1 MATRSHDLVLF
12 GATGFTGGL
21 TAEYLARNAPAKMLS
36 AGRWALAGR
45 SLAKLEAV
53 RERLV
58 RLNPACAG
66 MPLLV
71 ADADDAAA
79 LAEVAQSTKVILTT
93 VGPYLKY
100 GEPLVKACAEAG
112 THYCDLTGEP
122 EFVDSMWLRYHDT
135 AKRSGAKLVHCCGF
149 DSIPHDLGA
158 YFTVLQL
165 PGDNAIRVQGFVN
178 AGGQFSG
185 GTLHS
190 AVNQFSRLAQYA
202 QVKSARQKRDEWPL
216 DRKIGGVH
224 AGVRFIQQLGMW
236 TAPMPTIDPQVVLRS
251 AVALERYGP
260 AFRYGHFIQ
269 LKTLVDV
276 AKLGAGVGAALLG
289 SQVGFLRNKLLA
301 LKQPGDGPSPERRA
315 KSWFKVTFIGE
326 SAGQRVVTSVS
337 GGDPGYGET
346 SKMLAESGL
355 CLAFDKLPAKAGQ
368 LTTAVAMGDALIKRL
383 QKAGIQFKVESV
395 G

>member
-1 MATRSHDLVLF
+1 MTARRYDLVLF

-21 TAEYLARNAPAKMLS
+21 TAEYLARNAPPKMLM
-36 AGRWALAGR
+36 AARWAIAGR
-45 SLAKLEAV
+45 SRSKLEAV
-53 RERLV
+53 RDHLASI
-58 RLNPACAG
+58 NPLCAT
-66 MPLLV
+66 MPLV
-71 ADADDAAA
+71 VTEADDAGA
-79 LAEVAQSTKVILTT
+79 LAEVARSTKVVVST

-122 EFVDSMWLRYHDT
+122 EFVDSMWLKYHET

-165 PGDNAIRVQGFVN
+165 PGDNAIRVQGFVR

-190 AVNQFSRLAQYA
+190 AINQFSRLGAYA
-202 QVKSARQKRDEWPL
+202 KVKSARKKRDEWPL
-216 DRKIGGVH
+216 DRKIGGM
-224 AGVRFIQQLGMW
+224 ATGVRFIKSLGTW

-251 AVALERYGP
+251 AAALERYGP
-260 AFRYGHFIQ
+260 AFRYGHFVQ
-269 LKTLVDV
+269 VDTLGDV
-276 AKLGAGVGAALLG
+276 VKLGAGTGAALVG
-289 SQVGFLRNKLLA
+289 SQVGFLRKKLLA
-301 LKQPGDGPSPERRA
+301 LKQPGDGPSAERRA

-326 SAGQRVVTSVS
+326 SAGQRVVTCVS

-346 SKMLAESGL
+346 AKMLAESGL
-355 CLAFDKLPAKAGQ
+355 CLAFDKLPPKAGQ
-368 LTTAVAMGDALIKRL
+368 LTTVVAMGDALMKRL
-383 QKAGIQFKVESV
+383 QKAGIRFEVLETT
-395 G
+395 

>member
-1 MATRSHDLVLF
+1 MTTRSLDLVLF

-21 TAEYLARNAPAKMLS
+21 TAEYLALHAPKKA
-36 AGRWALAGR
+36 RWAIAGR
-45 SLAKLEAV
+45 SLQKLEAV
-53 RERLV
+53 RAHLAG
-58 RLNPACAG
+58 LNPACAAL
-66 MPLLV
+66 PLLV
-71 ADADDAAA
+71 TEADDAAA
-79 LAEVAQSTKVILTT
+79 LAEIAASTKVIVTT

-122 EFVDSMWLRYHDT
+122 EFVDAMWLKYHDT
-135 AKRSGAKLVHCCGF
+135 AQRSGAKLVHCCGF

-165 PGDNAIRVQGFVN
+165 PGDNAIRVQGFVQ

-202 QVKSARQKRDEWPL
+202 KVKSARRKRDEWPL
-216 DRKIGGVH
+216 DRKIGGVA
-224 AGVRFIQQLGMW
+224 AGVRYLKELGQW

-251 AVALERYGP
+251 AAALERYGP

-269 LKTLVDV
+269 LKTLGGV
-276 AKLGAGVGAALLG
+276 AKLGAGVGAALVG
-289 SQVGFLRNKLLA
+289 SQIKPLRERLLA
-301 LKQPGDGPSPERRA
+301 IKQPGDGPSPERRA

-355 CLAFDKLPAKAGQ
+355 CLAFDRLPPKAGQ
-368 LTTAVAMGDALIKRL
+368 LTTVVAMGDALMKRL
-383 QKAGIQFKVESV
+383 IKAGIQFKVEQ
-395 G
+395 GP

>member
-1 MATRSHDLVLF
+1 MSAMSSRTHDLVLF

-21 TAEYLARNAPAKMLS
+21 TAEYLACNAPKTA
-36 AGRWALAGR
+36 RWAIAGR
-45 SLAKLEAV
+45 SLDKLEAV
-53 RERLV
+53 RTRLAA
-58 RLNPACAG
+58 LNPACAA
-66 MPLLV
+66 MPLLL

-79 LAEVAQSTKVILTT
+79 LADIARSSKVIVTT

-122 EFVDSMWLRYHDT
+122 EFVDAMWLKHHET
-135 AKRSGAKLVHCCGF
+135 AKHTGAKLVHCCGF

-165 PGDNAIRVQGFVN
+165 PAENAIRVQGFVRF
-178 AGGQFSG
+178 GGEFSG

-190 AVNQFSRLAQYA
+190 AVNQFSRLSEYA
-202 QVKSARQKRDEWPL
+202 KVKGARKKRDEWPL
-216 DRKIGGVH
+216 DRKIGGVN
-224 AGVRFIQQLGMW
+224 AGVRFMPELGTW

-251 AVALERYGP
+251 AAALERYGP

-269 LKTLVDV
+269 VKTFGSI
-276 AKLGAGVGAALLG
+276 AKLGAGLGAVLIG

-301 LKQPGDGPSPERRA
+301 MKLPGDGPSPERRA

-346 SKMLAESGL
+346 SKMLAESAL
-355 CLAFDKLPAKAGQ
+355 CLAFDRLPAKSGQ

-383 QKAGIQFKVESV
+383 IKAGLKFEVETA
-395 G
+395 

>member
-1 MATRSHDLVLF
+1 MSTRAYDIVLF

-21 TAEYLARNAPAKMLS
+21 TAEYLAQHGPTKMLS
-36 AGRWALAGR
+36 GARWAIAGR
-45 SLAKLEAV
+45 SRTKLAAV
-53 RERLV
+53 RDHLAS
-58 RLNPACAG
+58 LNPACAA

-71 ADADDAAA
+71 SEADDAAA
-79 LAEVAQSTKVILTT
+79 LAEIARSSKVIIST

-122 EFVDSMWLRYHDT
+122 EFVDAMWLKYHET

-165 PGDNAIRVQGFVN
+165 PAENAIRVQGFVN
-178 AGGQFSG
+178 AGGTFSG

-190 AVNQFSRLAQYA
+190 AINQFSRLGQYA
-202 QVKSARQKRDEWPL
+202 KVKSARKKRDEWPL
-216 DRKIGGVH
+216 DRKIGGIN
-224 AGVRFIQQLGMW
+224 AGVRFLPELGTW

-251 AVALERYGP
+251 AAALERYGP
-260 AFRYGHFIQ
+260 AFRYGHFVQ
-269 LKTLVDV
+269 VKTLASV
-276 AKLGAGVGAALLG
+276 AKLGMGVGAALVG
-289 SQVGFLRNKLLA
+289 SQIGFLRDKLLA
-301 LKQPGDGPSPERRA
+301 LKQPGDGPSAEKRA
-315 KSWFKVTFIGE
+315 KSWFKVTFIGQ
-326 SAGQRVVTSVS
+326 SAGQRVVTCVS

-355 CLAFDKLPAKAGQ
+355 CLAFDKLPPKAGQ
-368 LTTAVAMGDALIKRL
+368 LTTVVAMGDALMARL
-383 QKAGIQFKVESV
+383 QQAGIQFEVLKTA
-395 G
+395 

>member
-1 MATRSHDLVLF
+1 MTSRNYDLVLF

-21 TAEYLARNAPAKMLS
+21 TAEYLAQHAPEKML
-36 AGRWALAGR
+36 ATARWALAGR
-45 SLAKLEAV
+45 SLQKLEAV
-53 RERLV
+53 RERLA
-58 RLNPACAG
+58 RLNPACAA

-71 ADADDAAA
+71 TEADDAAA
-79 LAEVAQSTKVILTT
+79 MAEIARSTKVIITT

-122 EFVDSMWLRYHDT
+122 EFVDAMWLKHHET
-135 AKRSGAKLVHCCGF
+135 AKRTGAKLVHCCGF

-190 AVNQFSRLAQYA
+190 AVNQFSRLGQYA
-202 QVKSARQKRDEWPL
+202 KVRSARRKRDEWPL
-216 DRKIGGVH
+216 DRKIGGVN
-224 AGVRFIQQLGMW
+224 AGVRFIKSLGTW
-236 TAPMPTIDPQVVLRS
+236 TAPMPTIDPQIVLRS
-251 AVALERYGP
+251 AAALERYGP

-269 LKTLVDV
+269 MKTLGAV
-276 AKLGAGVGAALLG
+276 AKLGAGVGAALVG
-289 SQVGFLRNKLLA
+289 SQVGFLRDKLLA
-301 LKQPGDGPSPERRA
+301 LKQPGDGPSAERRA

-368 LTTAVAMGDALIKRL
+368 LTTVVAMGDALIKRL
-383 QKAGIQFKVESV
+383 QKAGIQFTVEHAA
-395 G
+395 

>member
-1 MATRSHDLVLF
+1 MTSRNYDLVLF

-21 TAEYLARNAPAKMLS
+21 TAEYLAQHAPEKML
-36 AGRWALAGR
+36 ATARWALAGR
-45 SLAKLEAV
+45 SLQKLEAV
-53 RERLV
+53 RERLA
-58 RLNPACAG
+58 RLNPACAA

-71 ADADDAAA
+71 TEADDAAA
-79 LAEVAQSTKVILTT
+79 LAEIARSSKVIITT

-100 GEPLVKACAEAG
+100 GEPLVKVCAEAG

-122 EFVDSMWLRYHDT
+122 EFVDAMWLKYHET
-135 AKRSGAKLVHCCGF
+135 AKRTGAKLVHCCGF

-165 PGDNAIRVQGFVN
+165 PVGNAIRVQGFVN

-190 AVNQFSRLAQYA
+190 AVNQFSRLGQYA
-202 QVKSARQKRDEWPL
+202 KVRSARRKRDEWPL
-216 DRKIGGVH
+216 DRKIGGVN
-224 AGVRFIQQLGMW
+224 AGVRFIKSLGTW

-251 AVALERYGP
+251 AAALERYGP

-269 LKTLVDV
+269 MKTLWAV
-276 AKLGAGVGAALLG
+276 AKLGAGVGAALVG
-289 SQVGFLRNKLLA
+289 SQVDFLRDKLLA
-301 LKQPGDGPSPERRA
+301 LKQPGDGPSAERRA

-368 LTTAVAMGDALIKRL
+368 LTTVVAMGDALLKRL
-383 QKAGIQFKVESV
+383 QAAGIQFTVEQL

>member
-1 MATRSHDLVLF
+1 MSMRNYDLVLF

-21 TAEYLARNAPAKMLS
+21 TAEYLARNVPQKA
-36 AGRWALAGR
+36 RWAIAGR
-45 SLAKLEAV
+45 SRSKLEAV
-53 RERLV
+53 RAHLAS
-58 RLNPACAG
+58 LNPSCAA

-71 ADADDAAA
+71 SDADDATA
-79 LAEVAQSTKVILTT
+79 LAEIARSTKVIVTT

-100 GEPLVKACAEAG
+100 GEPLVKACADAG

-122 EFVDSMWLRYHDT
+122 EFVDAMWLKYHET
-135 AKRSGAKLVHCCGF
+135 AKRTGAKLVHCCGF

-165 PGDNAIRVQGFVN
+165 PGDNAIRVQGFVR
-178 AGGQFSG
+178 AGGTFSG

-190 AVNQFSRLAQYA
+190 AINQFSRLSQYA
-202 QVKSARQKRDEWPL
+202 KVKSARRKRDEWPL
-216 DRKIGGVH
+216 DRKIGGVN
-224 AGVRFIQQLGMW
+224 AGVRFIKALGTW

-251 AVALERYGP
+251 AAALERYGP

-269 LKTLVDV
+269 MKTLGSIL
-276 AKLGAGVGAALLG
+276 KLGVGTGAALVG
-289 SQVGFLRNKLLA
+289 SQFGFLRDKLLA
-301 LKQPGDGPSPERRA
+301 MKQPGDGPSPEQRA

-346 SKMLAESGL
+346 AKMLAESGL

-368 LTTAVAMGDALIKRL
+368 LTTVVAMGDALLKRL
-383 QKAGIQFKVESV
+383 KKAGIKFEVEQAA
-395 G
+395 

>member
-1 MATRSHDLVLF
+1 MNTRSYDLVLF

-21 TAEYLARNAPAKMLS
+21 TAEYLARNAPPKMLT
-36 AGRWALAGR
+36 AGRWAIAGR
-45 SLAKLEAV
+45 SLQKLETV
-53 RERLV
+53 RRHLAS
-58 RLNPACAG
+58 LNPACAA

-71 ADADDAAA
+71 LEADDAAA
-79 LAEVAQSTKVILTT
+79 LAGIARSSKVIIST

-122 EFVDSMWLRYHDT
+122 EFVDSMWLKYHET

-165 PGDNAIRVQGFVN
+165 PADNAIRMQGFVR

-190 AVNQFSRLAQYA
+190 AVNQFSRLAEYA
-202 QVKSARQKRDEWPL
+202 KVKSARKRRDEWPL
-216 DRKIGGVH
+216 DRKIGGVN
-224 AGVRFIQQLGMW
+224 AGVRFIKQLGSW

-251 AVALERYGP
+251 AAALERYGP

-269 LKTLVDV
+269 MDTLGGVL
-276 AKLGAGVGAALLG
+276 KLGAGAAAALLG
-289 SQVGFLRNKLLA
+289 SQVEFLRNKLLA
-301 LKQPGDGPSPERRA
+301 MKQPGDGPSAARRA
-315 KSWFKVTFIGE
+315 KSWFKVTFIAE
-326 SAGQRVVTSVS
+326 TAGQRVVTCVS

-368 LTTAVAMGDALIKRL
+368 LTTVVAMGDALLKRL
-383 QKAGIQFKVESV
+383 QAAGIRFEVLEAA
-395 G
+395 

>member
-1 MATRSHDLVLF
+1 MTTRSYDLVLF

-21 TAEYLARNAPAKMLS
+21 TAEYLARNAPAKT
-36 AGRWALAGR
+36 RWAIAGR
-45 SLAKLEAV
+45 SRAKLEAV
-53 RERLV
+53 RDHLAN
-58 RLNPACAG
+58 LNPACAAL
-66 MPLLV
+66 PLLV
-71 ADADDAAA
+71 SDADDAVA
-79 LAEVAQSTKVILTT
+79 LAEIARSTKVIVTT
-93 VGPYLKY
+93 IGPYLKY
-100 GEPLVKACAEAG
+100 GEPLVRACAEAG

-122 EFVDSMWLRYHDT
+122 EFVDSMWLQYHET
-135 AKRSGAKLVHCCGF
+135 AKRTGAKLVHCCGF

-190 AVNQFSRLAQYA
+190 AINQFSRLAQYA
-202 QVKSARQKRDEWPL
+202 KVKSARRKRDEWAL
-216 DRKIGGVH
+216 DRKIGGMAV
-224 AGVRFIQQLGMW
+224 GVRFMKELGTW

-251 AVALERYGP
+251 AAALERYGP
-260 AFRYGHFIQ
+260 AFRYGHFVQ
-269 LKTLVDV
+269 LKTLGAV
-276 AKLGAGVGAALLG
+276 AKLGAGVGAALVG
-289 SQVGFLRNKLLA
+289 SQIKPLREKLLA
-301 LKQPGDGPSPERRA
+301 LKQPGDGPSAERRA

-326 SAGQRVVTSVS
+326 SAGHRVVTSVS

-383 QKAGIQFKVESV
+383 QKAGIVFKVEQSA
-395 G
+395 

>member
-1 MATRSHDLVLF
+1 MSKREYDVVLF

-21 TAEYLARNAPAKMLS
+21 TAEYLARHAPAKT
-36 AGRWALAGR
+36 RWAIAGR
-45 SLAKLEAV
+45 SRSKLEAV
-53 RERLV
+53 RDQLAGI
-58 RLNPACAG
+58 NPACAAL
-66 MPLLV
+66 PLLV
-71 ADADDAAA
+71 TEADDGAA
-79 LAEVAQSTKVILTT
+79 LAGIAASTKVIVTT

-122 EFVDSMWLRYHDT
+122 EFVDSMWLRYHET
-135 AKRSGAKLVHCCGF
+135 AKRTGAKLVHCCGF

-190 AVNQFSRLAQYA
+190 AVNQFSRLGQYA
-202 QVKSARQKRDEWPL
+202 KVRNARKKRDEWPL
-216 DRKIGGVH
+216 DRRIGGVN
-224 AGVRFIQQLGMW
+224 AGVRFIKSLGTW
-236 TAPMPTIDPQVVLRS
+236 AAPMPTIDPQVVLRS
-251 AVALERYGP
+251 AAALERYGP
-260 AFRYGHFIQ
+260 EFRYGHFVQ
-269 LKTLVDV
+269 VDTLANV
-276 AKLGAGVGAALLG
+276 AKLGAGVGAALVG
-289 SQVGFLRNKLLA
+289 SQVGFLREKLLA
-301 LKQPGDGPSPERRA
+301 MKQPGDGPSAERRA

-346 SKMLAESGL
+346 SKMLAESAL
-355 CLAFDKLPAKAGQ
+355 CLAFDKLPPKAGQ
-368 LTTAVAMGDALIKRL
+368 LTTVVAMGDALLKRL
-383 QKAGIQFKVESV
+383 TKAGLKFEVVEPAA
-395 G
+395 

>member
-1 MATRSHDLVLF
+1 MTARNYDLVLF

-21 TAEYLARNAPAKMLS
+21 TAEYLAQHAPEKML
-36 AGRWALAGR
+36 ATARWALAGR
-45 SLAKLEAV
+45 SLQKLEAV
-53 RERLV
+53 RERLS
-58 RLNPACAG
+58 RLNPACAA

-71 ADADDAAA
+71 TEADDAAA
-79 LAEVAQSTKVILTT
+79 LAKIAHSTKVIITT

-122 EFVDSMWLRYHDT
+122 EFVDAMWLKYHET
-135 AKRSGAKLVHCCGF
+135 AKRTGSKLVHCCGF

-165 PGDNAIRVQGFVN
+165 PADNAIRVQGFVN

-190 AVNQFSRLAQYA
+190 AVNQFSRLSQYA
-202 QVKSARQKRDEWPL
+202 KVKSARRKRDEWPL
-216 DRKIGGVH
+216 DRKIGGVN
-224 AGVRFIQQLGMW
+224 AGVRFIKSLGTW

-251 AVALERYGP
+251 AAALERYGP

-269 LKTLVDV
+269 MKTLGAV
-276 AKLGAGVGAALLG
+276 AKLGAGVSAALIG
-289 SQVGFLRNKLLA
+289 SQVGFLRDKLLA
-301 LKQPGDGPSPERRA
+301 LKQPGDGPSAERRA

-326 SAGQRVVTSVS
+326 SAGQKVVTSVS

-368 LTTAVAMGDALIKRL
+368 LTTVVAMGDALIKRL
-383 QKAGIQFKVESV
+383 QAAGIQFKVEHAA
-395 G
+395 

>member
-1 MATRSHDLVLF
+1 MTSRNYDLVLF

-21 TAEYLARNAPAKMLS
+21 TAEYLAQHAPEKML
-36 AGRWALAGR
+36 ATARWAIAGR
-45 SLAKLEAV
+45 SLQKLEAV
-53 RERLV
+53 RERLAT
-58 RLNPACAG
+58 LNPACAA

-71 ADADDAAA
+71 TEADDASA
-79 LAEVAQSTKVILTT
+79 LAEIARSTKVIVTT

-122 EFVDSMWLRYHDT
+122 EFVDAMWLKYHET
-135 AKRSGAKLVHCCGF
+135 AKRTGAKLVHCCGF

-165 PGDNAIRVQGFVN
+165 PADNAIRVQGFVN

-202 QVKSARQKRDEWPL
+202 KVRSARRKRDEWPL
-216 DRKIGGVH
+216 DRKIGGVN
-224 AGVRFIQQLGMW
+224 AGVRFIKSLGTW

-251 AVALERYGP
+251 AAALERYGP

-269 LKTLVDV
+269 MKTLGAV
-276 AKLGAGVGAALLG
+276 AKLGAGVSAALVG
-289 SQVGFLRNKLLA
+289 SQVGFLRDKLLA
-301 LKQPGDGPSPERRA
+301 LKQPGDGPSAERRA

-368 LTTAVAMGDALIKRL
+368 LTTVVAMGDALIKRL
-383 QKAGIQFKVESV
+383 QKAGIQFTVEQAA
-395 G
+395 

>member
-1 MATRSHDLVLF
+1 MSAASSRAYDLVLF

-21 TAEYLARNAPAKMLS
+21 TAEYLARNAPKTA
-36 AGRWALAGR
+36 RWAIAGR
-45 SLAKLEAV
+45 SLNKLEAV
-53 RERLV
+53 RSHLAA
-58 RLNPACAG
+58 LNPACAA

-71 ADADDAAA
+71 ADADDASA
-79 LAEVAQSTKVILTT
+79 LADIARSSKVIVTT

-122 EFVDSMWLRYHDT
+122 EFVDAMWLKHHET
-135 AKRSGAKLVHCCGF
+135 AKRTGAKLVHCCGF

-165 PGDNAIRVQGFVN
+165 PAENAIRVQGFVRF
-178 AGGQFSG
+178 GGEFSG

-190 AVNQFSRLAQYA
+190 AVNQFSRMSEYA
-202 QVKSARQKRDEWPL
+202 KVKNARRKRDEWPL
-216 DRKIGGVH
+216 DRKIGGVN
-224 AGVRFIQQLGMW
+224 AGVRFMPQLGTW

-251 AVALERYGP
+251 AAALERYGP

-269 LKTLVDV
+269 VKTFGSI
-276 AKLGAGVGAALLG
+276 AKLGAGMGAVLIG
-289 SQVGFLRNKLLA
+289 SQVGFLRRKLLA
-301 LKQPGDGPSPERRA
+301 MKLPGDGPSPERRA

-346 SKMLAESGL
+346 SKMLAESAM
-355 CLAFDKLPAKAGQ
+355 CLAFDKLPARAGQ

-383 QKAGIQFKVESV
+383 IKAGLKFEVETA
-395 G
+395 

>member
-1 MATRSHDLVLF
+1 MTARPYDLVLF

-21 TAEYLARNAPAKMLS
+21 TAEYLALNAPKKA
-36 AGRWALAGR
+36 RWAIAGR
-45 SLAKLEAV
+45 SLSKLEAV
-53 RERLV
+53 RQHLAS
-58 RLNPACAG
+58 LNPASAAL
-66 MPLLV
+66 PLLV
-71 ADADDAAA
+71 AEADDAAA
-79 LAEVAQSTKVILTT
+79 LAEIARSTKVIVTT

-100 GEPLVKACAEAG
+100 GEPLVRACAEAG

-122 EFVDSMWLRYHDT
+122 EFVDSMWLKYHET
-135 AKRSGAKLVHCCGF
+135 AKRTGAKLVHCCGF

-178 AGGQFSG
+178 AGGTFSG

-190 AVNQFSRLAQYA
+190 AVNQFSRLGQYA
-202 QVKSARQKRDEWPL
+202 KVKSARKKRDEWPL
-216 DRKIGGVH
+216 DRKIGGVN
-224 AGVRFIQQLGMW
+224 AGVRYIESLGTW

-251 AVALERYGP
+251 AAALERYGP
-260 AFRYGHFIQ
+260 AFRYGHFVQ
-269 LKTLVDV
+269 VKTLASV
-276 AKLGAGVGAALLG
+276 AKLGAGVGAALVG
-289 SQVGFLRNKLLA
+289 SQVGFLRRKLLA
-301 LKQPGDGPSPERRA
+301 LKRPGDGPSPEKRA
-315 KSWFKVTFIGE
+315 KSWFKVTFIGQ

-368 LTTAVAMGDALIKRL
+368 LTTVVAMGDALIKRL
-383 QKAGIQFKVESV
+383 QKAGIRFEVEQAA
-395 G
+395 

>member
-1 MATRSHDLVLF
+1 MTTRNYDVVLF

-21 TAEYLARNAPAKMLS
+21 TAEYLAHHAPQKT
-36 AGRWALAGR
+36 RWAIAGR
-45 SLAKLEAV
+45 SLDKLTAV
-53 RERLV
+53 RERLAGI
-58 RLNPACAG
+58 NPACATL
-66 MPLLV
+66 PLLV
-71 ADADDAAA
+71 TEADDATA
-79 LAEVAQSTKVILTT
+79 LAGIAAQSKVIVTT

-122 EFVDSMWLRYHDT
+122 EFVDAMWLKYHEV
-135 AKRSGAKLVHCCGF
+135 AKRTGAKLVHCCGF

-165 PGDNAIRVQGFVN
+165 PDDNAIRVQGFVN

-202 QVKSARQKRDEWPL
+202 KVRSARRKRDEWPL
-216 DRKIGGVH
+216 DRKIGGIT
-224 AGVRFIQQLGMW
+224 AGVRFIKALGTW

-251 AVALERYGP
+251 AAALERYGP
-260 AFRYGHFIQ
+260 AFHYGHFIQ
-269 LKTLVDV
+269 MKTLGSV
-276 AKLGAGVGAALLG
+276 AKLGAGVGAALVG
-289 SQVGFLRNKLLA
+289 SQVGFLREKLLA
-301 LKQPGDGPSPERRA
+301 LKRPGDGPSAERRA

-346 SKMLAESGL
+346 SKMLAESAL
-355 CLAFDKLPAKAGQ
+355 CLAFDRLPPKAGQ
-368 LTTAVAMGDALIKRL
+368 LTTVVAMGDALIKRL
-383 QKAGIQFKVESV
+383 QKAGIRFAVERAA
-395 G
+395 

>member
-1 MATRSHDLVLF
+1 MTARNYDLVLF

-21 TAEYLARNAPAKMLS
+21 TAEYLAQHAPEKML
-36 AGRWALAGR
+36 ATARWALAGR
-45 SLAKLEAV
+45 SLQKLEAV
-53 RERLV
+53 RERLA
-58 RLNPACAG
+58 RLNPACAA

-71 ADADDAAA
+71 AEADDAVA
-79 LAEVAQSTKVILTT
+79 LAKIARSTKVIVTT

-122 EFVDSMWLRYHDT
+122 EFVDAMWLKYHET
-135 AKRSGAKLVHCCGF
+135 AKRTGAKLVHCCGF

-165 PGDNAIRVQGFVN
+165 PADNAIRVQGFVN

-190 AVNQFSRLAQYA
+190 AVNQFSRLSQYA
-202 QVKSARQKRDEWPL
+202 KVKSARRKRDEWPL
-216 DRKIGGVH
+216 DRKIGGVN
-224 AGVRFIQQLGMW
+224 AGVRFIKSLGTW

-251 AVALERYGP
+251 AAALERYGP

-269 LKTLVDV
+269 MKTLGAV
-276 AKLGAGVGAALLG
+276 AKLGAGVSAALIG
-289 SQVGFLRNKLLA
+289 SQVGFLRDKLLA
-301 LKQPGDGPSPERRA
+301 LKQPGDGPSAERRA

-326 SAGQRVVTSVS
+326 SAGQKVVTSVS

-368 LTTAVAMGDALIKRL
+368 LTTVVAMGDALIKRL
-383 QKAGIQFKVESV
+383 QAAGIQFKVEHAA
-395 G
+395 

>member
-1 MATRSHDLVLF
+1 MSTRDYDLVLF

-21 TAEYLARNAPAKMLS
+21 TAEYLARNTPKAA
-36 AGRWALAGR
+36 RWAIAGR
-45 SLAKLEAV
+45 SRDKLEAV
-53 RERLV
+53 RRQLAA
-58 RLNPACAG
+58 LNPACAAL
-66 MPLLV
+66 PLLV
-71 ADADDAAA
+71 ADAEDAAA
-79 LAEVAQSTKVILTT
+79 LADIARSSKVIVTT
-93 VGPYLKY
+93 VGPYLKH

-122 EFVDSMWLRYHDT
+122 EFVDAMWLRYHET
-135 AKRSGAKLVHCCGF
+135 AKRTGAKLVHCCGF

-165 PGDNAIRVQGFVN
+165 PAENAIRVQGFVRF
-178 AGGQFSG
+178 GGEFSG

-190 AVNQFSRLAQYA
+190 AVNQFSRLSEYA
-202 QVKSARQKRDEWPL
+202 RVKSARRKRDEWPL
-216 DRKIGGVH
+216 DRKIGGVG
-224 AGVRFIQQLGMW
+224 AGVRFMPELGTW

-251 AVALERYGP
+251 AAALERYGP

-269 LKTLVDV
+269 VKTFGSI
-276 AKLGAGVGAALLG
+276 AKLGAGVGAVLIG
-289 SQVGFLRNKLLA
+289 SQLGFLRRKLLA
-301 LKQPGDGPSPERRA
+301 MKQPGDGPSPERRA

-346 SKMLAESGL
+346 SKMLAESAM
-355 CLAFDKLPAKAGQ
+355 CLAFDRLPAKSGQ

-383 QKAGIQFKVESV
+383 IKAGLKFEVETA
-395 G
+395 